1 MPVITI
7 ACSKGGVGKSTIAT
21 SLAVSLTQ
29 AGFKVALL
37 DSDPQFSASLWADTR
52 LDDESLPQI
61 KHVQK
66 IGKIKHEAVALSKQY
81 DYVVVDT
88 GGHDSTEMRQS
99 LVVADLA
106 IIPMRQSQYDLDVIE
121 GMTEIIDDAQSI
133 GNDKLKTVYI
143 LNMVNPNSKSKKA
156 EELIEALS
164 DDENIDLY
172 SGCLYSRD
180 AYVESSSTG
189 RGITELKD
197 RKGKAEFV
205 AFTDYIINLFKGKKN
220 GRSKK
225 TKQKEKAK
233 A

>member
-29 AGFKVALL
+29 AGFTVALL

-52 LDDESLPQI
+52 LDEEGLPKI

-66 IGKIKHEAVALSKQY
+66 IGKIKHEALGLSKQF
-81 DYVVVDT
+81 DYVVIDT
-88 GGHDSTEMRQS
+88 GGQDSTEMRQS

-106 IIPMRQSQYDLDVIE
+106 VIPMRQSQYDLDVIE
-121 GMTEIIDDAQSI
+121 GMTEIVDDAQSI

-156 EELIEALS
+156 LELIEALN
-164 DDENIDLY
+164 DDDDINLY
-172 SGCLYSRD
+172 SGFLYSRD
-180 AYVESSSTG
+180 AYVESSSSG
-189 RGITELKD
+189 KGITELRDK
-197 RKGKAEFV
+197 KAKAEFV

-225 TKQKEKAK
+225 TKQKEKIRA
-233 A
+233 